1 MTTPK
6 KSVLECVARKSRVP
20 ELEPTILQDPIAAC
34 YYAKFVVKGRWLE
47 AEPVI
52 ARGLGKRFGDFN
64 ILDEDDRVQVGTY
77 RVGPRPKGSAHVKT
91 GNNLR
96 IMTVYMRLAGC
107 RIPEFESV
115 LKGERW
121 KGNALQYCETIYRQT
136 GELIDLD
143 LPEVCSW
150 MIARLALGRSS
161 KRMPRA
167 ERIRVCN
174 ELHKRMVLHSFGSGD
189 HWEVRKYFRDQKR
202 SENHFLIM
210 LSQQDEGLTVGE
222 LIRKMTDGI

>member
-1 MTTPK
+1 MTPK
-6 KSVLECVARKSRVP
+6 KSVLECVDRKARDP
-20 ELEPTILQDPIAAC
+20 NLEPTILLDPIAAC

-64 ILDEDDRVQVGTY
+64 ILDEDDRVQVGSY
-77 RVGPRPKGSAHVKT
+77 RVGPRPKGSDHVKA

-96 IMTVYMRLAGC
+96 LMVVYMRLVGC
-107 RIPEFESV
+107 RIPEFEGV
-115 LKGERW
+115 LKAERW

-150 MIARLALGRSS
+150 MIGRLALGRSS

-174 ELHKRMVLHSFGSGD
+174 ELHKRMVLHSFACGD
-189 HWEVRKYFRDQKR
+189 NRNVKNYFRDQKR

-210 LSQQDEGLTVGE
+210 LSQQDENMTVGE
-222 LIRKMTDGI
+222 VIKKMTDGV